1 MNNKV
6 YIATSIDGFI
16 ADKNE
21 GLDWLQTVPNP
32 NNDDM
37 GFSSFMD
44 SIDALVMGRNTYEMV
59 KSFGGEW
66 PYSKPVFV
74 LSTSIKEIPEHLNE
88 RVYIINGTLNEVLE
102 KLYAQNYLNLYIDG
116 GSVIQSFLK
125 EDLIDDL
132 IISTIP
138 VVLGGGF
145 PLFGET
151 DKLLEFE
158 LVSSK
163 VLLGQIVQTHYSRKK

>member
-44 SIDALVMGRNTYEMV
+44 SIDALVMGRNTYEIV
-59 KSFGGEW
+59 KGFGGEW

-74 LSTSIKEIPEHLNE
+74 LSTSIKEIPEHLTNK
-88 RVYIINGTLNEVLE
+88 VFIINGTLNEVLE
-102 KLYAQNYLNLYIDG
+102 QLYAQNYLNLYIDG

-158 LVSSK
+158 FVSSK
-163 VLLGQIVQTHYSRKK
+163 VHLGQIVQTHYSRKR

>member
-32 NNDDM
+32 KNDDM
-37 GFSSFMD
+37 GFADFMK
-44 SIDALVMGRNTYEMV
+44 SIDALIMGRKTYEMV

-74 LSTSIKEIPEHLNE
+74 LSNSIQEVPDHLSE
-88 RVYIINGTLNEVLE
+88 KVSIINGPLNEVLE
-102 KLYAQNYLNLYIDG
+102 KLYAQNYLDLYIDG

-125 EDLIDDL
+125 QDLIDDL

-138 VVLGGGF
+138 VILGGGS

-158 LVSSK
+158 FVSSK
-163 VLLGQIVQTHYSRKK
+163 LLLGQIVQTHYSRKK